1 MASGISAQFAGLR
14 IEGHEAD
21 LTLYTVPQGL
31 SSPPLWR
38 TRAGPV
44 IARKVAI
51 GAW

>member
-31 SSPPLWR
+31 SSPPLR

-44 IARKVAI
+44 FARKVAI